1 MTRHSLSL
9 LLRNE
14 PGALARIVVLF
25 SSRGVDVESLSLA
38 PAEPGGSQSALSRLD
53 VVVDLLPGRTSAQLI
68 KQLGRIVDV
77 KSVVDR
83 THGEAREE
91 LGA

>member
-9 LLRNE
+9 LLRNV

-38 PAEPGGSQSALSRLD
+38 PAERGDLSRLD
-53 VVVDLLPGRTSAQLI
+53 VVVELQDGRTVSQLI

-77 KSVVDR
+77 KNVVDR
-83 THGEAREE
+83 THDEALE

>member
-9 LLRNE
+9 LIRNE

-38 PAEPGGSQSALSRLD
+38 PAERGDLSRLD
-53 VVVDLLPGRTSAQLI
+53 VVVDLQPGRTSAQLI
-68 KQLGRIVDV
+68 KQLGRVVEV

-83 THGEAREE
+83 THDEAIE

>member
-14 PGALARIVVLF
+14 PGALARVVVLF
-25 SSRGVDVESLSLA
+25 SSRGVDVESLSLG
-38 PAEPGGSQSALSRLD
+38 PADRGDLSRLD
-53 VVVDLLPGRTSAQLI
+53 VVVDLQPGRTPAQLV
-68 KQLGRIVDV
+68 KQLSRIVDV
-77 KSVVDR
+77 KNVVDR
-83 THGEAREE
+83 TDDEALE

>member
-14 PGALARIVVLF
+14 PGALARTVVLF
-25 SSRGVDVESLSLA
+25 SSRGVDIESLSLA
-38 PAEPGGSQSALSRLD
+38 PVGKGDLSRLD
-53 VVVDLLPGRTSAQLI
+53 VVVDLQPGRTPAQLI

-83 THGEAREE
+83 THDEALE

>member
-38 PAEPGGSQSALSRLD
+38 PVERGDLSRLD
-53 VVVDLLPGRTSAQLI
+53 VVVGLQPGRTVVQLI
-68 KQLGRIVDV
+68 KQLGRVVDV
-77 KSVVDR
+77 KNVLER
-83 THGEAREE
+83 TQDEALE

>member
-25 SSRGVDVESLSLA
+25 SSRGVDVESLSLG
-38 PAEPGGSQSALSRLD
+38 PAGRGDLSRLD
-53 VVVDLLPGRTSAQLI
+53 VDVALQPGRTLAQLI

-83 THGEAREE
+83 THDEAVE
-91 LGA
+91 LPA

>member
-38 PAEPGGSQSALSRLD
+38 PAEQGDLSRLD
-53 VVVDLLPGRTSAQLI
+53 VVVELQDGRTVHQLI

-77 KSVVDR
+77 KNVVDR
-83 THGEAREE
+83 THDEALE

>member
-14 PGALARIVVLF
+14 PGALSRIVVLF

-38 PAEPGGSQSALSRLD
+38 PAERGDLSRLD
-53 VVVDLLPGRTSAQLI
+53 VVVDLQPGRTVVQLI
-68 KQLGRIVDV
+68 KQLGRVVDV
-77 KSVVDR
+77 KNVVER
-83 THGEAREE
+83 TQDEALE

>member
-38 PAEPGGSQSALSRLD
+38 PAERGNLSRLD
-53 VVVDLLPGRTSAQLI
+53 VVVDLQPGRTIVQLI
-68 KQLGRIVDV
+68 KQLGRVVDV

-83 THGEAREE
+83 THDEAVE

>member
-1 MTRHSLSL
+1 MTTRHSLSL

-25 SSRGVDVESLSLA
+25 SSRGVDVEALSLG
-38 PAEPGGSQSALSRLD
+38 PAERGDLSRLD
-53 VVVDLLPGRTSAQLI
+53 VIVGLQPGRTPAQLI
-68 KQLGRIVDV
+68 KQLGRIVEV

-83 THGEAREE
+83 THDEDELE

>member
-38 PAEPGGSQSALSRLD
+38 PAEQGDLSRLD
-53 VVVDLLPGRTSAQLI
+53 VVVDLQAGRTVVQLI

-77 KSVVDR
+77 KNVVDR
-83 THGEAREE
+83 THDEVLE

>member
-9 LLRNE
+9 LLRNV

-38 PAEPGGSQSALSRLD
+38 PAERGDLSRLD
-53 VVVDLLPGRTSAQLI
+53 VVVELQPGRTVAQLI

-83 THGEAREE
+83 THDEALE

>member
-38 PAEPGGSQSALSRLD
+38 PVEQGDLSRLD
-53 VVVDLLPGRTSAQLI
+53 VVVELLPGRTPAQLV
-68 KQLGRIVDV
+68 KQLGRVVDV

-83 THGEAREE
+83 THDEALERP
-91 LGA
+91 A